1 MAVEVDIFNPQ
12 TSVIAHGLEG
22 KTIML
27 YGTNNVGKTFQAVRA
42 SKPYVLACESG
53 LGAQNGVKYNNIT
66 SWRDFKKAVGQFT
79 GKATVDKAKAMYD
92 TIIIDEVYASSLFCQ
107 KFVWRWLYLP
117 GIQ

>member
-42 SKPYVLACESG
+42 RSQRNVRCL
-53 LGAQNGVKYNNIT
+53 
-66 SWRDFKKAVGQFT
+66 
-79 GKATVDKAKAMYD
+79 
-92 TIIIDEVYASSLFCQ
+92 
-107 KFVWRWLYLP
+107 
-117 GIQ
+117 